1 MSTAGRP
8 TGAAS
13 RASAG
18 PEPDRLLTPQRLFR
32 TVAVAEAI
40 TWALLL
46 VGMVLKRVTE
56 TTDLGVQVFGPLH
69 GVVFV
74 AYCVTTVVV
83 AVDQRW
89 TIGRTLLGLLA
100 SIPPFVTVVFDLL
113 AERRGAFGAWRLT
126 TGPAERGV
134 DRPVGWLLRNPV
146 RGLLAALAVVA
157 VLTGLALLVGPPV
170 GS

>member
-1 MSTAGRP
+1 MA
-8 TGAAS
+8 
-13 RASAG
+13 
-18 PEPDRLLTPQRLFR
+18 PQTLFR
-32 TVAVAEAI
+32 RVAVAEAI

-46 VGMVLKRVTE
+46 GGMFLKYVTE
-56 TTDLGVQVFGPLH
+56 TTELGVRVGGMLH

-89 TIGRTLLGLLA
+89 TLRRTTLGLLA
-100 SIPPFVTVVFDLL
+100 AIPPFFTVLFDLL
-113 AERRGAFGAWRLT
+113 AERNGAFGPWRLT
-126 TGPAERGV
+126 AATPDRPV

-146 RGLLAALAVVA
+146 RGLVVGLAAVA
-157 VLTGLALLVGPPV
+157 ALTGLALLVGPPV